1 MALFVVACGIL
12 LMLGG
17 AVSLLLGFDIVMTE
31 RGAAMTLGGVVA
43 LSGGVIAVGIGLAL
57 VRLNQL
63 LRVLESRAAKPLRA
77 SAPDRPVVP
86 IAVDE
91 VRPPTAAPGPVAPL
105 SPVRA
110 PSAGDALIPA
120 AAVAGVAAIGAATVL
135 GRPSSEEEASALPA
149 ATSLPSSGMAEHPA
163 PPEDS
168 FPFTAQSE
176 QMRGDTPPPV
186 EPWQVQDQRNE
197 PEPSGAR
204 LDDASQETSGQEV
217 ARDVFATPEVSPS
230 SVATPLDLEEELSRA
245 LAETSVPPDPPT
257 AAAPVE
263 DRSFEDG
270 LSKLLGRPVRAPAVP
285 AAPPALQQDLAD
297 MLAPAPENI
306 VAGEGENAVSDAP
319 PVVDMTSPEDFIEEK
334 SEAILQKHAET
345 MTDVEAE
352 EVADHVQDGAPEP
365 VEPLVSETPSVL
377 PENRDDDLFED
388 PAPAFSEDGG
398 GLAEQ
403 PVVEPL
409 VPPPAPEVPPQA
421 PVLGTYTIGG
431 RTYRMFGDGS
441 VEAVSEGGDVERF
454 ASMDELRKHLA
465 RA

>member
-149 ATSLPSSGMAEHPA
+149 ATSLPSSEWPNIPRLPRTLSPSLRSPNRCGATRLRRW
-163 PPEDS
+163 S
-168 FPFTAQSE
+168 
-176 QMRGDTPPPV
+176 RG
-186 EPWQVQDQRNE
+186 RF
-197 PEPSGAR
+197 R
-204 LDDASQETSGQEV
+204 TSG
-217 ARDVFATPEVSPS
+217 TSPS
-230 SVATPLDLEEELSRA
+230 HPEQGWMTPA
-245 LAETSVPPDPPT
+245 
-257 AAAPVE
+257 
-263 DRSFEDG
+263 
-270 LSKLLGRPVRAPAVP
+270 K
-285 AAPPALQQDLAD
+285 
-297 MLAPAPENI
+297 
-306 VAGEGENAVSDAP
+306 
-319 PVVDMTSPEDFIEEK
+319 
-334 SEAILQKHAET
+334 KHP
-345 MTDVEAE
+345 
-352 EVADHVQDGAPEP
+352 GK
-365 VEPLVSETPSVL
+365 
-377 PENRDDDLFED
+377 R
-388 PAPAFSEDGG
+388 
-398 GLAEQ
+398 
-403 PVVEPL
+403 
-409 VPPPAPEVPPQA
+409 
-421 PVLGTYTIGG
+421 
-431 RTYRMFGDGS
+431 
-441 VEAVSEGGDVERF
+441 
-454 ASMDELRKHLA
+454 
-465 RA
+465 